1 VSIST
6 LRIGPAIALGLA
18 APAFA
23 TAAPAPAKK
32 APAPA
37 TAEAPKP
44 MSRTQFLSNV
54 QTRFSAA
61 DANHDG
67 FIDSNEVSAAQQ
79 RDLQQA
85 RATEQQRI
93 GAEFDKLDT
102 NHDGQLSKAEF
113 MAAAPTVTPRQTA
126 QQIIG
131 LVDSNKDGK
140 ISLQEY
146 EAGPLG
152 AFNKID
158 SNHDGTVSAAEIQA
172 AKAAPKK

>member
-1 VSIST
+1 
-6 LRIGPAIALGLA
+6 
-18 APAFA
+18 
-23 TAAPAPAKK
+23 
-32 APAPA
+32 
-37 TAEAPKP
+37 
-44 MSRTQFLSNV
+44 
-54 QTRFSAA
+54 
-61 DANHDG
+61 
-67 FIDSNEVSAAQQ
+67 
-79 RDLQQA
+79 
-85 RATEQQRI
+85 
-93 GAEFDKLDT
+93 
-102 NHDGQLSKAEF
+102 